1 MSLLDKRIDQ
11 ILKEFASYVRQYN
24 AKMPAGTDYKSMV
37 NFFRNNVVEIVF
49 DRKTTPRTRTVGR
62 MHNQRRML
70 CTANWDMIKAP
81 VAARATFYNWQPP
94 VNKKRGFA
102 WYEQHNIIIVW
113 DMMLLTW
120 RTIPAED
127 IRIISFFP
135 LGGTPQEVKD
145 KQFLFVQFYRNTI
158 KRMSETLKKEYG
170 DRINVDTTISD
181 IKSMFKGEG
190 YLITPVARGM
200 TAVPNAFSRT
210 QKIKLQMM
218 YPEVYDY
225 DTNGDILYVN
235 ISKYDKSQL
244 MVITV
249 DMRRINHFT
258 NSINKFKK

>member
-24 AKMPAGTDYKSMV
+24 AKMPSGTDYKSMV

-81 VAARATFYNWQPP
+81 VSARATFYNWQPP
-94 VNKKRGFA
+94 VNKKRGLA
-102 WYEQHNIIIVW
+102 WYEQRNIIIVW

-135 LGGTPQEVKD
+135 LGGTPQEVKE
-145 KQFLFVQFYRNTI
+145 KQLRFIQFYRSRI
-158 KRMSETLKKEYG
+158 KPMSETSKKEYG
-170 DRINVDTTISD
+170 DRVSVSRTI
-181 IKSMFKGEG
+181 ETVA
-190 YLITPVARGM
+190 TPVDRGM